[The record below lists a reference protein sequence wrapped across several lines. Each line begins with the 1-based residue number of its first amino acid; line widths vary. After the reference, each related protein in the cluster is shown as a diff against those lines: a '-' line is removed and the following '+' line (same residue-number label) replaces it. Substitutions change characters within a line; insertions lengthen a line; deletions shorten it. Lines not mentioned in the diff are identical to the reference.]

1 MQELEQQKEAIIKLF
16 ESWLPENAMIAIEIL
31 KGNPELKELVTTHY
45 LAMTEALFGT
55 NSLDVFIDFTDKLAE
70 LIKNHKEIPYFKC
83 LESAF
88 TLIPIS
94 YVNLNFAKLNEFP
107 WWILLMPQLTE
118 VDLRNNKIEE
128 IPEEISN
135 LYNLENLILNHNKLK
150 RLPQNIGKLKKL
162 TKLQL
167 DYNNIEELPE
177 SIGDL
182 ESLNWLCLEA
192 NKIEFLPKTAVK
204 LKSLSW
210 LSIEKTPLG
219 QKNNIYY
226 GIYTSVGKQEFI
238 NLLQ

>member
-16 ESWLPENAMIAIEIL
+16 ESWLPENAMIAIEIM

-45 LAMTEALFGT
+45 EPMTEAIFESK
-55 NSLDVFIDFTDKLAE
+55 SLDVFIDFPAKLAFQ
-70 LIKNHKEIPYFKC
+70 IKRNKQIPFFQC
-83 LESAF
+83 LESVF
-88 TLIPIS
+88 QLVPLNYIS
-94 YVNLNFAKLNEFP
+94 LTYLKLQKIP
-107 WWILLMPQLTE
+107 WWIFLMPQLE
-118 VDLRNNKIEE
+118 DVDLSHNLIEE

-135 LYNLENLILNHNKLK
+135 LYNLENLKLNQNKLK

-167 DYNNIEELPE
+167 DFNDIEELPE

-182 ESLNWLCLEA
+182 ESLNWLCLER
-192 NKIEFLPKTAVK
+192 NKIESIPKTAIK

-219 QKNNIYY
+219 KKNNINS
-226 GIYTSVGKQEFI
+226 GIYTSVDRQEFI
-238 NLLQ
+238 NLLK